1 MQPKRAPKLRDA
13 EGQDAN
19 NLESVLK
26 ALERK
31 SRTELASRWRD
42 LLGAEPPKGISQRLM
57 LGAVAH
63 ALQVKRHGGLSSAA
77 RRRLDTIAAMPR
89 ESVPT
94 APPPISKLA
103 PGARLIREW
112 NGTTHV
118 VDVIDGG
125 YLWNGVRYRSLSMIA
140 LAITGTQWSG
150 PRFFGLRSRA
160 KL

>member
-1 MQPKRAPKLRDA
+1 MQPKRTPTPRSMD
-13 EGQDAN
+13 GQDAD

-26 ALERK
+26 ALEHT
-31 SRTELASRWRD
+31 SRTDLASRWRD

-94 APPPISKLA
+94 AAPPISKLA

-125 YLWNGVRYRSLSMIA
+125 YLWNGVRYRSLSVIA